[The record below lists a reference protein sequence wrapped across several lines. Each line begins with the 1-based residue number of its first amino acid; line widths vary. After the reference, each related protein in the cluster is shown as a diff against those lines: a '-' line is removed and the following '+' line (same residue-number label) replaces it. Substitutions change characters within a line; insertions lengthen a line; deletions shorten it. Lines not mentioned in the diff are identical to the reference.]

1 MKKPNFKK
9 IFLTAVFTGLGLS
22 ALQAQEGKDHLTQE
36 EKINQLL
43 ELKAEMTI
51 SDKLDDRYKIQLFYG
66 DNGEANE
73 VIKEY
78 RKEYN
83 YPSRIA
89 YEEPNYKV
97 WVGNFRNRLEAD
109 RALLEIKKKFPS
121 AFIPK
126 PSRS

>member
-1 MKKPNFKK
+1 MIKLNFKK
-9 IFLTAVFTGLGLS
+9 IFITTVFAGLGITAV
-22 ALQAQEGKDHLTQE
+22 QAQESTENLSQE
-36 EKINQLL
+36 EKIQRLL
-43 ELKAEMTI
+43 ELKSEMTT

-73 VIKEY
+73 VIKKY
-78 RKEYN
+78 RKEYD

-109 RALLEIKKKFPS
+109 RALLEIKKTFPS